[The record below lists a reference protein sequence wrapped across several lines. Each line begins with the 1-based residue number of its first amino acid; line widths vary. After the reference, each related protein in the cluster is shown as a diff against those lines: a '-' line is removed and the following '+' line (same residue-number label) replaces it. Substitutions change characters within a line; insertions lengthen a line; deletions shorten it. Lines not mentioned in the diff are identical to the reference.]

1 MAERVTK
8 DTFEEKVLKSSLPVL
23 IDFYSD
29 SCVPCKKMSPV
40 IGAIADEQAEK
51 LNVYKVNTNF
61 DSELAEK
68 YSVMSVPTIV
78 LFKDGEEIVRKSG
91 AEKKAVLEEWI
102 IQSLDK

>member
-40 IGAIADEQAEK
+40 IGAIADEQ
-51 LNVYKVNTNF
+51 N
-61 DSELAEK
+61 
-68 YSVMSVPTIV
+68 
-78 LFKDGEEIVRKSG
+78 RKI
-91 AEKKAVLEEWI
+91 KCL
-102 IQSLDK
+102 